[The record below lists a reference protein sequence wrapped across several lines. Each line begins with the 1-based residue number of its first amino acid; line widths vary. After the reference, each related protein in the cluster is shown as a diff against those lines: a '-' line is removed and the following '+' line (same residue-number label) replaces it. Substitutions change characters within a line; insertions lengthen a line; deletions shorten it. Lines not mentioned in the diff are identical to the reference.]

1 MELRLKDEREEKV
14 IYPYENML
22 LGWADGSGDKVLEP
36 QH

>member
-1 MELRLKDEREEKV
+1 V

-36 QH
+36 QHWCKEYQGTFET